1 MVLSYRKNFPN
12 DWSEEKILEC
22 VTELAT
28 NPKIPWRQ
36 ITGQIGFLL
45 RPYKYLVDGVWEGRK
60 IRVIFEPSSRGIL
73 TAYLID

>member
-1 MVLSYRKNFPN
+1 MSLSYRKNFPN

-22 VTELAT
+22 ITEIT
-28 NPKIPWRQ
+28 TDPKISWKQ

-60 IRVIFEPSSRGIL
+60 IRIILEPDERGIL
-73 TAYLID
+73 TAYLL